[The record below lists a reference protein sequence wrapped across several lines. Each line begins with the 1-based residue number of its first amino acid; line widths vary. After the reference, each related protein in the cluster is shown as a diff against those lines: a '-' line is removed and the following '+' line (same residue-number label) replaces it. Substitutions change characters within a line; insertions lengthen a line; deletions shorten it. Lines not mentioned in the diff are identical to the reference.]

1 MVKICII
8 DILRGIKENSA
19 REKRACCHA
28 KEPAGDL
35 KNENDN

>member
-8 DILRGIKENSA
+8 DIFRGIKENSV
-19 REKRACCHA
+19 REKRVCCYV
-28 KEPAGDL
+28 KELVGDF